1 MSRLSILENRMGG
14 LDRRLAEF
22 DTRLLTGEA
31 NARVLSMAAQGYDAF
46 EGTPPPTF
54 DPADVVSPTIE
65 VTWAGGL
72 WDTGTST
79 WSFADDTFTTGTSSS
94 SVVSGVYTWSF
105 VVGTLSVNRRTELNC
120 TGPYFPAFGTPK
132 SSPGQYFQP
141 VSLSF
146 IYDSGTEVWTC
157 KWTIGSAGF
166 FRTLPTPVQEGSWSS
181 TGTWTATKATGN
193 QVDSG
198 TYVSGSA
205 TLLYFTPSTGTVSTS
220 IGAQT
225 MFRRRDVAPDALLLS
240 HSPTLAF
247 QSAFMTW

>member
-31 NARVLSMAAQGYDAF
+31 NARLLSMAAQAYDAF

-54 DPADVVSPTIE
+54 DPADVVSPTAE

-72 WDTGTST
+72 WDTGTMT
-79 WSFADDTFTTGTSSS
+79 WSFADDTFTNGLGSS
-94 SVVSGVYTWSF
+94 SVVSGVYTWNF
-105 VVGTLSVNRRTELNC
+105 VIGTLSVNRRTELNC
-120 TGPYFPAFGTPK
+120 NGPYSIAFGFAK
-132 SSPGQYFQP
+132 SSPGQFFQP
-141 VSLSF
+141 GILSF

-157 KWTIGSAGF
+157 KWQIGSAGF
-166 FRTLPTPVQEGSWSS
+166 FRTLPTPVQEGSWNA
-181 TGTWTATKATGN
+181 TGTWTATKAAGN

-205 TLLYFTPSTGTVSTS
+205 TLGYFTPSTGNVVAA
-220 IGAQT
+220 IGSESK
-225 MFRRRDVAPDALLLS
+225 FRRRDASPDALLLS